1 MSTWTGLL
9 IVLIFG
15 FNYPSFFPSFGWI
28 HIFVIRIKV
37 IDVIVVVVIVVVIV
51 YIDCVDNIN
60 NFTLHTDDLFLFC
73 HKKVLTLFSN
83 HVVF

>member
-37 IDVIVVVVIVVVIV
+37 VDVIVVVVIVVVIV
-51 YIDCVDNIN
+51 YIDCVDNID
-60 NFTLHTDDLFLFC
+60 NFTYRGFIFTLPR
-73 HKKVLTLFSN
+73 KKSWTLFSN
-83 HVVF
+83 